1 MRRSIYIVID
11 QKDGEITNPCRLVES
26 EWEEVPQ
33 AVKVS
38 ATVPLHPR
46 NFGPVRAGVFCCW
59 TDSNKAAFA
68 SDPRAC

>member
-46 NFGPVRAGVFCCW
+46 NLRSRLTPEHVNMLIFL
-59 TDSNKAAFA
+59 NKNM
-68 SDPRAC
+68 